1 MSAPEAATTVPCRE
15 CELAAS
21 QTGPSGPFHGRQYV
35 GIFTMEQ
42 PAGLGIVIED
52 LGVASPVQRRLEL
65 PLDFIRAEVL
75 VEDVAEKLLTDGVIA
90 LGVQGVLDQPQYGN
104 VLQRGFAKHGFLGLN
119 IGLGKA
125 AALRRDLDIA
135 LTQHGKTQQLRRFD

>member
-1 MSAPEAATTVPCRE
+1 
-15 CELAAS
+15 
-21 QTGPSGPFHGRQYV
+21 
-35 GIFTMEQ
+35 MEQ

-104 VLQRGFAKHGFLGLN
+104 VLQRGFAKHGFEYRPRQSCGPQ
-119 IGLGKA
+119 A
-125 AALRRDLDIA
+125 
-135 LTQHGKTQQLRRFD
+135 

>member
-21 QTGPSGPFHGRQYV
+21 QTRPSGPFHGWQYV

-52 LGVASPVQRRLEL
+52 LGVASPVQRGLKL
-65 PLDFIRAEVL
+65 ALDFIRAEVF
-75 VEDVAEKLLTDGVIA
+75 VEDVAEKLLANGMIA
-90 LGVQGVLDQPQYGN
+90 LGVQRVFDQPQYRN
-104 VLQRGFAKHGFLGLN
+104 VLQRGFAKHGLLC
-119 IGLGKA
+119 L
-125 AALRRDLDIA
+125 
-135 LTQHGKTQQLRRFD
+135 